1 MVRYLT
7 WFAGL
12 LLPFATARA
21 QPMTTNPASAVVS
34 NIRAEADSQRV
45 KIRYDV
51 AGIRPAD
58 SVYVQVESRSTGF
71 LPVRTVTGDAGK
83 AVSPGNDKMIYWDYG
98 LDGVFITDDIRAT
111 VLVKQATTI
120 SQRRAVGG
128 GATNAF
134 LSALAPGLGTI
145 FVQPDR
151 KIGVRPLITVAYGGL
166 LIYGLVQR
174 SQSKKQ
180 YALYES
186 ALNETDYAA
195 ANRQHHQYLLA
206 VRMATVLWVSDVVYT
221 FLTGRKNDRI
231 RSTTRLV
238 GGYVHNTPTIGV
250 QLRF

>member
-1 MVRYLT
+1 M
-7 WFAGL
+7 
-12 LLPFATARA
+12 
-21 QPMTTNPASAVVS
+21 
-34 NIRAEADSQRV
+34 
-45 KIRYDV
+45 
-51 AGIRPAD
+51 
-58 SVYVQVESRSTGF
+58 
-71 LPVRTVTGDAGK
+71 
-83 AVSPGNDKMIYWDYG
+83 
-98 LDGVFITDDIRAT
+98 FITDDIRAT

-128 GATNAF
+128 GATSAF

-145 FVQPDR
+145 FVQPNR

-180 YALYES
+180 YARYES
-186 ALNETDYAA
+186 ALNEADYTV
-195 ANRQHHQYLLA
+195 ANRQHHQYLVA
-206 VRMATVLWVSDVVYT
+206 VRMAAVLWATDVVYT

-238 GGYVHNTPTIGV
+238 GGYVYTTPTVGV